1 MAYVKK
7 SGVDRIEIV
16 EPYKQI
22 QVRVMTW
29 IEDDS
34 DNSMVGSKAITRYV
48 ICPGEDYSD
57 KPASVKAVCDVEHTD
72 AVKKTYAD
80 YVATLS

>member
-22 QVRVMTW
+22 QVRIMTW

-34 DNSMVGSKAITRYV
+34 NNLMIGSKAITRYV
-48 ICPGEDYSD
+48 VSPGDDYSD
-57 KPASVKAVCDVEHTD
+57 KEDSVKAVCDVEHTD

>member
-7 SGVDRIEIV
+7 SGDRIEIV
-16 EPYKQI
+16 EPYKHV
-22 QVRVMTW
+22 QVRIMTW
-29 IEDDS
+29 VEDDS

-48 ICPGEDYSD
+48 VNPGDDYSD

-72 AVKKTYAD
+72 AVIKK
-80 YVATLS
+80 

>member
-22 QVRVMTW
+22 QVRTMTW

-34 DNSMVGSKAITRYV
+34 DNSMVGSKAISRYV
-48 ICPGEDYSD
+48 VNPGDDYSD

-72 AVKKTYAD
+72 AVKKTYTD
-80 YVATLS
+80 YGATLS